1 MKSTVLQGL
10 PNILDQIKNYKT
22 PTTIALPKL
31 PSKQITQHM
40 QQKLVAKLLSSHLQ
54 INMYCTYEYMIYV
67 FHFQHTKIGNNYHIN
82 TSIKCI

>member
-40 QQKLVAKLLSSHLQ
+40 QQTSCQ
-54 INMYCTYEYMIYV
+54 IIIFTFTN
-67 FHFQHTKIGNNYHIN
+67 QHVLYIRIHDI
-82 TSIKCI
+82 CISFSTHENRK